1 MPACSAGRWRR
12 MDAQVGAL
20 HGLAADERPV
30 GCNWVGHDSQCAG
43 VMGHACGGVQGTS
56 GRRRGFSGL
65 LIMLM

>member
-1 MPACSAGRWRR
+1 

-56 GRRRGFSGL
+56 NARRGFSDLFNHADVTIEGGSL
-65 LIMLM
+65 C